1 LRWHISLS
9 LCFKVHSRFASLLVC
24 ATASECNFCLKMKKN
39 SWTIDMMLSTP
50 STRTPCIQWCV
61 GLQHLIAKSFFLW
74 WHTNSQ
80 RFKIKLGSKGQ
91 TTKSVIADWDWKEC
105 LVYKIM
111 QPPLLWLKDL
121 YFHCLPSFRK
131 ARVALMATYEARVSQ
146 VNSSPFCSPPPP
158 ISI

>member
-1 LRWHISLS
+1 MQFLS
-9 LCFKVHSRFASLLVC
+9 QN
-24 ATASECNFCLKMKKN
+24 EKKN

-146 VNSSPFCSPPPP
+146 VNSSPFCSPSYFDLGCDGKQCFIMNSSASKIKFKRRRPHL
-158 ISI
+158 